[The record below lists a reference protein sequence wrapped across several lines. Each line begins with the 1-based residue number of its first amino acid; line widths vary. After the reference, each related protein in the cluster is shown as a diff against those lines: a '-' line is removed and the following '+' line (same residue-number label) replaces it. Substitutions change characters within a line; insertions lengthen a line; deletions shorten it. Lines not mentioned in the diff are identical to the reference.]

1 MEELL
6 RNIDWEQL
14 IGGIWAALLLPI
26 LTYIGTQLGGYAK
39 AKRVSQY
46 TDILLKHVQ
55 NAVKDVHETTVKD
68 LKGTSGWT
76 KETQDEAKALAKEK
90 AMQALDASAYQM
102 LSSANRDF
110 EDHLDGLIETALYNL
125 KNEKRPK
132 T

>member
-1 MEELL
+1 MHL
-6 RNIDWEQL
+6 RLDKGD
-14 IGGIWAALLLPI
+14 IGRG
-26 LTYIGTQLGGYAK
+26 
-39 AKRVSQY
+39 
-46 TDILLKHVQ
+46 
-55 NAVKDVHETTVKD
+55 
-68 LKGTSGWT
+68 KGDG
-76 KETQDEAKALAKEK
+76 KGN

>member
-76 KETQDEAKALAKEK
+76 KETQDEAKA
-90 AMQALDASAYQM
+90 ALDASAYQM